1 MERMGS
7 QGLESSHGNRIFKK
21 GEGGGAFSSDM
32 GTDPGGRAAVPS
44 MGCAPTAW
52 GRVRGEESLL
62 GHQILFSVYQ
72 VTHVIIFQQ

>member
-1 MERMGS
+1 MVI
-7 QGLESSHGNRIFKK
+7 ESSGKVKVGELK
-21 GEGGGAFSSDM
+21 GQGRLSSDV

-44 MGCAPTAW
+44 VGCAPCAW